1 MAKNRLFSFN
11 SSGELVYRS
20 NGRKAPSYYWSSN
33 NTVYDS
39 RTGRKAGT
47 VSYKIKARS
56 PKRKSSKNTPK
67 PQKNT
72 AKPQKN
78 TAKSQ
83 KKKVTKKS
91 AKKSAAKKAG
101 KTTEV
106 PGASDQTLDISE
118 IENAE
123 FTEDEYG
130 YDDEF
135 ILAFAETV
143 KENLNKGMPAWIQR
157 RVQALDPFALWGAHQ
172 RNVYVFTCYYQYNP
186 IGNVAKAA
194 NAARWLISIVEEIEK
209 TGVKH

>member
-1 MAKNRLFSFN
+1 MAKYRLFSLN

-20 NGRKAPSYYWSSN
+20 NGRKAPSYYWSAN

-56 PKRKSSKNTPK
+56 PKRKSSKNAP
-67 PQKNT
+67 
-72 AKPQKN
+72 KPQKN

-106 PGASDQTLDISE
+106 PETSDQTLDLSE

-157 RVQALDPFALWGAHQ
+157 RVWALDPFALWGAHQ

-186 IGNVAKAA
+186 TGNVAKAA